1 MLDRPEPP
9 RAGADRLRER
19 STEYLAARGFVHA
32 DWLPLSDAAFAL
44 RPIDEI
50 AGRLMALN
58 LVFLWVSAPEEVA
71 PTAAF
76 WPYIETNRLQPL
88 LTNRE
93 RGLIAID
100 RPDAQGQFGQSVGWR
115 LENMWPLAWILGFPE
130 EPPIT
135 AGMIDDDRIRAI
147 VLGQLDGLGRSRE
160 AVAAST
166 VIRGEDEVIALEDRF
181 YCAHNAVRS
190 AQYSSDDGGPPSV
203 PAGFDPVV
211 DGGCIHERRH
221 ALTWA
226 VSPGVDWD
234 ATDLST

>member
-1 MLDRPEPP
+1 MLDRPEPT
-9 RAGADRLRER
+9 RDGADRLREA
-19 STEYLAARGFVHA
+19 STEYLAARGFIHA

-76 WPYIETNRLQPL
+76 WPYIETNRLQSL
-88 LTNRE
+88 LSDEE
-93 RGLIAID
+93 RGIIAID
-100 RPDAQGQFGQSVGWR
+100 RPDAQGQFGESIGWR

-160 AVAAST
+160 AVAASS
-166 VIRGEDEVIALEDRF
+166 VIRSEAEVIALEDRF
-181 YCAHNAVRS
+181 YCTHNAVRS
-190 AQYSSDDGGPPSV
+190 AQFPTGGESLPTV
-203 PAGFDPVV
+203 PAGFDPAI
-211 DGGCIHERRH
+211 DGGCIHARRH
-221 ALTWA
+221 SLTWA
-226 VSPGVDWD
+226 VSPGVAWD
-234 ATDLST
+234 QTDLST